1 MKLPVLTRCTS
12 DPGPHL
18 IKTSSEK
25 SPQSEVAKPSPV
37 LCMMIFALSIGA
49 FGTNALT
56 LDHLSVIKHDNV
68 KLFTCV
74 KIIADVIGCIIVSY
88 TVKKSSCKSTPQPSF
103 SVKELAL
110 LTCGL
115 ITPLLLDSISL
126 FGYVNYT
133 TYVVVKSCKPLVAF
147 LVKLYNQQEV
157 KNWVKIEAACISFG
171 AFMFFV
177 GMPQKVSTD
186 TWKSYVGS
194 IFLVISLVI
203 SGITN
208 QRIGSHLKKPGCTSA
223 ALLLKLSVLQ
233 LGVLVFIMCGIVAHI
248 YLIYE
253 MNTQSALVFLQV
265 TLPTWGTQNFKYL
278 RLFIVCAAASAIV
291 RQCAMETTRLFDT
304 VVTAMFGTMRKC
316 GIIAYIN
323 FTHGNNFTT
332 YQSGSMILFVGPVL
346 ARLLQVIQKQIVKSP
361 TKTLLP
367 M

>member
-1 MKLPVLTRCTS
+1 MVRPSPPTLTRAKS
-12 DPGPHL
+12 DPG
-18 IKTSSEK
+18 SS
-25 SPQSEVAKPSPV
+25 SQNKPVISPV
-37 LCMMIFALSIGA
+37 VGKTPSVLCGVIFIVSIVA

-74 KIIADVIGCIIVSY
+74 KIITDVIGCIIVSY

-103 SVKELAL
+103 SVKELVL

-115 ITPLLLDSISL
+115 IVPLLLDSISL
-126 FGYVNYT
+126 FGYVSYP
-133 TYVVVKSCKPLVAF
+133 TYVVVKSCKTLVAF
-147 LVKLYNQQEV
+147 VVKLYNQQEV
-157 KNWVKIEAACISFG
+157 KNWVKIEAVCISFG
-171 AFMFFV
+171 ALMFFV

-194 IFLVISLVI
+194 IFLIISLVI

-208 QRIGSHLKKPGCTSA
+208 QRIGSHLKKPGGSSA
-223 ALLLKLSVLQ
+223 ALLLKLSILQ
-233 LGVLVFIMCGIVAHI
+233 LGVLVFIMCGIVAHV

-253 MNTQSALVFLQV
+253 MNTQSTLMFLQV

-278 RLFIVCAAASAIV
+278 RLFILSATASAIV
-291 RQCAMETTRLFDT
+291 RQCAMETTRIFDT

-316 GIIAYIN
+316 GIIAYIH

-332 YQSGSMILFVGPVL
+332 YQSAAMILFVVPGI
-346 ARLLQVIQKQIVKSP
+346 ARLIQVGQTQLVRSKK
-361 TKTLLP
+361 KTLLP